1 MTKERSPM
9 KLKALSLCLQMI
21 ASVAPG
27 GYCLR
32 PRLHALRGVSI
43 GKDVWIGKYVYIDEN
58 HPYAVTIGNNCAI
71 NLRTTIY
78 AHMYFGP
85 RRTAGTFIKEVVI
98 EDNVFVGPHCLIL
111 PGVRIGE
118 GAVIKGGSVVSRNVP
133 AYTFWGLPDSGP
145 LARITVPLKPGHTYQ
160 EFVRGLRPIRKKPR

>member
-1 MTKERSPM
+1 MNRKI
-9 KLKALSLCLQMI
+9 LSRCLQMLATI
-21 ASVAPG
+21 APG
-27 GYCLR
+27 GNNLR

-43 GKDVWIGKYVYIDEN
+43 GKDVWIGQYVYIDEN
-58 HPYAVTIGNNCAI
+58 HPEAVFIGDNCAI
-71 NLRTTIY
+71 NLRTSIY

-85 RRTAGTFIKEVVI
+85 KKTAGAFIKEVVI

-118 GAVIKGGSVVSRNVP
+118 GAVIKGGSVVSRSVP
-133 AYTFWGLPDSGP
+133 PHTLWGVPDAGP

-160 EFVRGLRPIRKKPR
+160 EFVRGLRPIRKKGR

>member
-1 MTKERSPM
+1 MR
-9 KLKALSLCLQMI
+9 LKTCSRCLQLLSSI
-21 ASVAPG
+21 APG
-27 GYCLR
+27 GYSFR
-32 PRLHALRGVSI
+32 PKLHSLRGVNI
-43 GKDVWIGKYVYIDEN
+43 GKDVWIGQYVYIDEN
-58 HPYAVTIGNNCAI
+58 HPDAVTIGNNCAI

-85 RRTAGTFIKEVVI
+85 KKTAGAFIKEVII

-118 GAVIKGGSVVSRNVP
+118 GSVIKGGTVVSRNVP
-133 AYTFWGLPDSGP
+133 PNTLWGLPDAGP

-160 EFVRGLRPIRKKPR
+160 EFVRGLRPIRKKRR